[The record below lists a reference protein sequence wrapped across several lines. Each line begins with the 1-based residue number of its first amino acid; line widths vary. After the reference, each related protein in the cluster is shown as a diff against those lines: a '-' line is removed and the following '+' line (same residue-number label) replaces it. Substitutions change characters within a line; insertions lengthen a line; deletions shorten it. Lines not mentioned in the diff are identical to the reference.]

1 MKSLLKNLID
11 AFEDR
16 TGLIGQMKQAALHKV
31 PPGAKWLYVFG
42 SATLFAFF
50 LQVFTGIILATTYV
64 PSSGQAYDSLN
75 FITNE
80 AAFGHVVRGL
90 HYFGA
95 SAMII
100 LIGLHT
106 IRVFLTGS
114 YKYPREVNWLT
125 GALLM
130 PLVLGMAFTG
140 QLLRW
145 DQNGVWGVMVAAEQA
160 GRTPFIGKYVAH
172 FILAGDT
179 VGGATLTRFYA
190 LHVFI
195 IPGLIFLLIG
205 LHLYLV
211 LRNGISEPP
220 RSGHPVNPLTY
231 RAEYH
236 EMLEREGRP
245 FWPDAAWRDV
255 VFGFAMIVVVFA
267 LAWFVGPP
275 ALGNPPNPS
284 LLHAVPRPDWYFL
297 WYFALF
303 ALMPPS
309 LESLAILSIPV
320 VLGILFL
327 CLPFINNKGERSPLR
342 RPWAVAFVLAT
353 LIMIGTLWHL
363 GVKSPWSPDFSAKPL
378 PAEVVRVTSGPAY
391 EGAILFHQK
400 GCEYCHN
407 IDGYGGHRGPNLSYV
422 ADFMTER
429 EMKLRIMNGRGNMP
443 AFAAILK
450 PQELADLLAFLETR
464 HRNAGLMAKPVVT
477 QQDPR

>member
-1 MKSLLKNLID
+1 MKSLLKSLID

-16 TGLIGQMKQAALHKV
+16 TGLIEQFKKAALHPV

-50 LQVFTGIILATTYV
+50 LQVFTGIILATAYV
-64 PSSGQAYDSLN
+64 PSSGQAYESLN
-75 FITNE
+75 FITNQ
-80 AAFGHVVRGL
+80 AAFGNIVRGL

-100 LIGLHT
+100 FIGLHT
-106 IRVFLTGS
+106 IRVFLTGA
-114 YKYPREVNWLT
+114 YKFPREMNWLT

-160 GRTPFIGKYVAH
+160 GRTPFIGKYVAR

-190 LHVFI
+190 IHVFL
-195 IPGLIFLLIG
+195 IPALIFLLVGI
-205 LHLYLV
+205 HLYLV
-211 LRNGISEPP
+211 LRHGISEPP
-220 RSGHPVNPLTY
+220 RAGHPVNPHTY

-236 EMLEREGRP
+236 AMLQRDGRP

-255 VFGFAMIVVVFA
+255 VFGFAMIAVIFA
-267 LAWFVGPP
+267 LAVFVGPP
-275 ALGNPPNPS
+275 ALGKPPNPS

-303 ALMPPS
+303 ALMPPV
-309 LESLAILSIPV
+309 LESFAILLIPV
-320 VLGILFL
+320 ILGVLFL
-327 CLPFINNKGERSPLR
+327 SLPFLSNKGERSPLR

-353 LIMIGTLWHL
+353 VIMIGTLWRL

-378 PAEVVRVTSGPAY
+378 PAQVVRVTSGPAY
-391 EGAILFHQK
+391 QGSILFHTK

-407 IDGYGGHRGPNLSYV
+407 IDGYGGHRGPSLSHV

-450 PQELADLLAFLETR
+450 PQELSDLLAFLETR
-464 HRNAGLMAKPVVT
+464 KRNAGLMSKPVT
-477 QQDPR
+477 TKDPK